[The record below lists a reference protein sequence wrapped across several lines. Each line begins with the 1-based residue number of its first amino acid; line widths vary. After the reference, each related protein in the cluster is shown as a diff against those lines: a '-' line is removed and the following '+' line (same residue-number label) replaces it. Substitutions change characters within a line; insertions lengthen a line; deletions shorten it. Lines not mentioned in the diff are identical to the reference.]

1 MTKKLKKS
9 LLRILLGIS
18 LLFGSIASV
27 QLLVPPQPIFAS
39 MGSTGGGHSHFSGG
53 GGGGGTHFSPSHTY
67 NSSSDDSSDEKSHIT
82 PLGAVVCLIIIFLP
96 LSPVVIMV
104 EQDKIREFF
113 AKLRLR
119 YEYGDR
125 RISYDLMWPDMDLNW
140 FLRVMQKTGVQMKVV
155 TDKDKYSEFG
165 EVYIRAQYLYSQ
177 AAREKYVNPNYS
189 LRNLLEYLDPNY
201 YHAMKAE
208 INLKVNE
215 ATIDDTVV
223 SRADIVEI
231 AKLGKNIWLTRV
243 DAKGK
248 DREVQFDKNF
258 EDSFTRSKWSDYVI
272 FGKDRKGRVRII
284 NLIYGEHFHLNG
296 KDFNH
301 QKSLGNGDYR
311 ERKL

>member
-1 MTKKLKKS
+1 MTKKVKKS
-9 LLRILLGIS
+9 ILRILLGVS
-18 LLFGSIASV
+18 LLIGSIASV
-27 QLLVPPQPIFAS
+27 QVLTPPQPIFAS
-39 MGSTGGGHSHFSGG
+39 MGSTGGGHVSGG
-53 GGGGGTHFSPSHTY
+53 GGGGGSHFSPSHTY
-67 NSSSDDSSDEKSHIT
+67 NSTSDDSSDEESHIT
-82 PLGAVVCLIIIFLP
+82 PLGAIGCLLIISLPFLP
-96 LSPVVIMV
+96 LIIALA
-104 EQDKIREFF
+104 QYKIHELFT
-113 AKLRLR
+113 KLRLR
-119 YEYGDR
+119 YEYDAR
-125 RISYDLMWPDMDLNW
+125 RIYYDLMWPNMDLKW

-155 TDKDKYSEFG
+155 ADKDKYSEFG

-177 AAREKYVNPNYS
+177 DAREKYVNPKYS

-208 INLKVNE
+208 INLKVKE

-272 FGKDRKGRVRII
+272 FGKDREGKIKII
-284 NLIYGEHFHLNG
+284 NLVYGEHFHLNG

-301 QKSLGNGDYR
+301 QKSLGNGDYK
-311 ERKL
+311 EKKL